1 MNEITVAT
9 LDKII
14 ENIPQGTTL
23 IPAGWAPIEPLVS
36 VVFAPEAPSDF
47 PLAPTIGKP
56 EKPPKLGN
64 FHFTPRKKQQVVKG
78 CGQSKLC
85 FNTVESGLKS
95 CKVERRPG
103 SWFTTHRCATHDI
116 LIIWKSKDG
125 IPWT

>member
-1 MNEITVAT
+1 MSEITMANLASV
-9 LDKII
+9 IQVI
-14 ENIPQGTTL
+14 EQAEE
-23 IPAGWAPIEPLVS
+23 AGIQKALTDTP
-36 VVFAPEAPSDF
+36 PSE
-47 PLAPTIGKP
+47 GKP
-56 EKPPKLGN
+56 EKPPKLGT

-78 CGQSKLC
+78 WGQSKLC

-103 SWFTTHRCATHDI
+103 RWFTTHRCATHDV